1 MVRAENKSA
10 VQQIS
15 HQKPNTALYDTR
27 HVLSLHVSDVRQT
40 CCKTC
45 VNVRRTSNVLYD
57 NSDCQTYVI
66 RHLYGIVRQ
75 RYRMTY
81 VSVRRISDVLK
92 DERNSDALAAKIK
105 RTLNHC

>member
-1 MVRAENKSA
+1 MARAEDKSA
-10 VQQIS
+10 VRQIS
-15 HQKPNTALYDTR
+15 QQKTALYDIQ
-27 HVLSLHVSDVRQT
+27 HVLSLNVSDVRQT

-45 VNVRRTSNVLYD
+45 VRRTSNVLYD

-66 RHLYGIVRQ
+66 RTVRHLYSIVRQ